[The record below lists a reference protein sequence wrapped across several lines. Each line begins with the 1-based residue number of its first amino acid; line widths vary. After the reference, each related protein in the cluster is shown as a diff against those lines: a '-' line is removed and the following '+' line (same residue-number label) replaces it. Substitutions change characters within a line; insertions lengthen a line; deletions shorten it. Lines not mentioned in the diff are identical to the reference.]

1 MRSSSIIVHTLL
13 EDGDDMGMD
22 ADELLHAADVG
33 APFDE
38 GAAYVMRQARSLYMR
53 LAQAGA
59 LEMVRGVSPDG
70 VAQADAG
77 ASADRRWRQSL
88 QAPAS
93 PRSFHLLTYGL

>member
-70 VAQADAG
+70 VAQAVI
-77 ASADRRWRQSL
+77 RRTLEL
-88 QAPAS
+88 QPTVGGDKAYK
-93 PRSFHLLTYGL
+93 LLRRHARFTF